1 MLCAAHKLLHSGRP
15 AIFDIDYHH
24 GNGTQDIFYSSAD
37 VLYFSLHADPNF
49 AFPCFSGYRNERGQ
63 GPGRGYNANFP
74 LPLDTDEAGY
84 HAALDMAL
92 DEVQC
97 FAADFLI
104 ISLGVDTVREDPL
117 GGLKLSKESF
127 RYIGGK
133 IGKLGL
139 PVLVVQEG
147 GYNLSL
153 AGRCV
158 DNFLEGI
165 A

>member
-1 MLCAAHKLLHSGRP
+1 
-15 AIFDIDYHH
+15 
-24 GNGTQDIFYSSAD
+24 
-37 VLYFSLHADPNF
+37 
-49 AFPCFSGYRNERGQ
+49 
-63 GPGRGYNANFP
+63 
-74 LPLDTDEAGY
+74 
-84 HAALDMAL
+84 MAL
-92 DEVQC
+92 DEIHR
-97 FAADFLI
+97 FAADFLV

-117 GGLKLSKESF
+117 GGLKLPLESF
-127 RYIGGK
+127 RRIGGK

-158 DNFLEGI
+158 ANFLEGI